1 MSKKDNHGRA
11 ADAYSKATGS
21 PYETSRSWVKQGF
34 ISLRRPFPKRQDES
48 AETVAELCVEATG
61 WQKSECLK
69 WAEQGFVS
77 AALPI
82 PDASS
87 AQQRHLEAL
96 VVHVLAE
103 ALRDGQLDSAVF
115 GVTRV
120 RPLPSFPV
128 FHLHAGMAD
137 AVASEVLPRFE
148 AGYGG
153 MRGVPGLR
161 PSLSPEGGLD
171 LHLVGTGARI
181 RFVSDQ
187 EDWRPALPRDVPP
200 GGRTAD
206 GEDHQEVRQLWRS
219 AEALDPLEEEEL
231 RFWNMEPSS
240 RRKEVIERNW
250 LLSRILRRSAIVNL
264 AGNSHGWANTYTH
277 SYEDV
282 VIEWCCGED
291 PQYLKSKLLR
301 SGLVVPP
308 PGVAIDPDP
317 DFKHPETIYFG
328 SGRAYV
334 RRLSDCDITES
345 VAGRIR
351 ASIRE
356 RYSR

>member
-1 MSKKDNHGRA
+1 M
-11 ADAYSKATGS
+11 
-21 PYETSRSWVKQGF
+21 
-34 ISLRRPFPKRQDES
+34 
-48 AETVAELCVEATG
+48 
-61 WQKSECLK
+61 
-69 WAEQGFVS
+69 
-77 AALPI
+77 
-82 PDASS
+82 
-87 AQQRHLEAL
+87 
-96 VVHVLAE
+96 
-103 ALRDGQLDSAVF
+103 
-115 GVTRV
+115 
-120 RPLPSFPV
+120 
-128 FHLHAGMAD
+128 
-137 AVASEVLPRFE
+137 
-148 AGYGG
+148 
-153 MRGVPGLR
+153 
-161 PSLSPEGGLD
+161 
-171 LHLVGTGARI
+171 
-181 RFVSDQ
+181 SDQ